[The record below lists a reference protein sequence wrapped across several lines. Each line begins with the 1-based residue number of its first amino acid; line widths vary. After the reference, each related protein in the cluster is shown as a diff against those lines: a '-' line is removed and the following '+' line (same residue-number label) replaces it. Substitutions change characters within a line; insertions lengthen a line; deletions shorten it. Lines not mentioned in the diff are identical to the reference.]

1 MIILVVIVVFVGL
14 AYTLKSGTR
23 AANEA
28 ATEPDPIKRTIHG
41 GESGCMGLLFCAI
54 GVAGVLAV
62 IAISFPGK

>member
-1 MIILVVIVVFVGL
+1 MIIVIVIAVFVGL
-14 AYTLKSGTR
+14 AFSLKSGTK

-28 ATEPDPIKRTIHG
+28 AIERDPVKRTIHA

-54 GVAGVLAV
+54 GVAGMLAI